1 MTDLIQLYVLL
12 CGYEILQKSA
22 STRGEG
28 ERFVLA
34 VPISAYLLGTRSGFV
49 LIDAGF
55 DASLLTDAAERER
68 VQSVRGV
75 YAPLPPPVVLPEHG
89 LLQQLR
95 RVGVRPEEVREVV
108 LSHLHLDHT
117 GNLKHFRHARIS
129 VQRAE
134 LEYARSDAAP
144 DSFVRSDYAGDFN
157 WHLLEGDTE
166 LSPGLTA
173 LATPGHTPGHQSF
186 RLTLPRTGGV
196 ILTADAGDLSE
207 NFARERL
214 PGDLTD
220 EAAALASIRR
230 LKEEAERTGA
240 TLFLGHDPAF
250 IQTVRLCPEF
260 YD

>member
-1 MTDLIQLYVLL
+1 MTDLTKLYVLL
-12 CGYEILQKSA
+12 CGYEILRKSA
-22 STRGEG
+22 STKREG
-28 ERFVLA
+28 DRFVLA
-34 VPISAYLLGTRSGFV
+34 VPVSAYLLETRSGYV
-49 LIDAGF
+49 LIDTGF

-68 VQSVRGV
+68 VQSV

-89 LLQQLR
+89 LLEQLR
-95 RVGVRPEEVREVV
+95 RIGVRPEEVFEVV

-134 LEYARSDAAP
+134 LRYARSADAP
-144 DSFVRSDYAGDFN
+144 DSFVKSDYKGDFQWN
-157 WHLLEGDTE
+157 LLEGDTE
-166 LSPGLTA
+166 LTPGLTA
-173 LATPGHTPGHQSF
+173 LSTPGHTPGHQSF
-186 RLTLPRTGGV
+186 RLTLPRTGPV
-196 ILTADAGDLSE
+196 LLTADAGDLSE
-207 NFARERL
+207 NFARELL

-230 LKEEAERTGA
+230 LNREAERTGA
-240 TLFLGHDPAF
+240 ALFLGHDPAF